1 MKTSAIGA
9 FCLAASAVLS
19 GTGAVPESL
28 AAHSRPSQQHMADST
43 EEGGPF
49 HAASSGDGLPV
60 TATAAPAV
68 PAAHRGGPSS
78 IAYFTE
84 KGGPTGPAAVS
95 STEEPAA
102 MSAEDNAPTNPD
114 GNADAAVITSCDDLP
129 ADVVDADGLVLVRGP
144 IICHQ
149 TKVRMDG
156 RIFSLVYTHTER
168 VQQTTYT
175 RSPCRCCWSQMALLP
190 CNSLDSLGDTS
201 KPPRVY
207 AELRCSSSVYV
218 SLFASVA
225 RMKKRKNFP
234 RASEQKNSRALFES
248 VRREKDSNSRLNALH
263 SGAR

>member
-1 MKTSAIGA
+1 
-9 FCLAASAVLS
+9 
-19 GTGAVPESL
+19 
-28 AAHSRPSQQHMADST
+28 
-43 EEGGPF
+43 
-49 HAASSGDGLPV
+49 
-60 TATAAPAV
+60 
-68 PAAHRGGPSS
+68 
-78 IAYFTE
+78 
-84 KGGPTGPAAVS
+84 
-95 STEEPAA
+95 

-114 GNADAAVITSCDDLP
+114 GNTDAAVISSCDDLP

-225 RMKKRKNFP
+225 RMKKQENFP
-234 RASEQKNSRALFES
+234 RASEQKNSRALFRICTTRKGLEFQTKMRCTAEPGRADHHACGTIAS
-248 VRREKDSNSRLNALH
+248 NPSGGVGLDGVLLMGICVSREGRMRRQSLDYRVPRAWTLPRRTKRKIWFCC
-263 SGAR
+263 GARTDHIV